1 MFYKVMGGIFL
12 MDLVRNPFFFGF
24 WVFVKVMGH
33 NKTSFPFCCFVKVL
47 DEFFRTKNGYWK
59 MFCQ

>member
-12 MDLVRNPFFFGF
+12 MNLVRNLFYF
-24 WVFVKVMGH
+24 WVLGFCES
-33 NKTSFPFCCFVKVL
+33 KTSFPFCCFVKVL